1 MRLLREKNVESR
13 TDDIVNLIKK
23 ILRLLEECEMICV
36 IRRKCYSVFMNG
48 QPVELPIDGV
58 LDLHGFSPREIH
70 ELIPDY
76 LAACL
81 EKGICQVRI
90 IHGKGKGILRSRVH
104 SLLKKQKAVESFGL
118 AGEEAGGWG
127 ATIVHLR
134 PQSE

>member
-1 MRLLREKNVESR
+1 MGRE
-13 TDDIVNLIKK
+13 
-23 ILRLLEECEMICV
+23 
-36 IRRKCYSVFMNG
+36 
-48 QPVELPIDGV
+48 PVELSIDGV
-58 LDLHGFSPREIH
+58 LDLHAFSPREVG

-76 LAACL
+76 LSACMQ
-81 EKGICQVRI
+81 KGIYQVRI